1 MSYPWWGIQ
10 REREIR
16 ESGERAMQWRT
27 ELVKI
32 GEEVL
37 REMEKHK
44 VSKAVIERFRDFVEK
59 ARSAGI
65 YKS

>member
-10 REREIR
+10 REREVR
-16 ESGERAMQWRT
+16 DLEERAKQWRT

-32 GEEVL
+32 GKEVL
-37 REMEKHK
+37 REMEKHRVPK
-44 VSKAVIERFRDFVEK
+44 DVMERFRDFVEK

-65 YKS
+65 YRS